1 MPDAASTP
9 SLVYDTRKFNSLR
22 PIAGLKSVA
31 HQAMLP
37 AL

>member
-1 MPDAASTP
+1 MRYAYQAYKGTQ
-9 SLVYDTRKFNSLR
+9 LIEF
-22 PIAGLKSVA
+22 AGFVGQISVA

>member
-1 MPDAASTP
+1 MSQDSKVLSRSFVGIVVP
-9 SLVYDTRKFNSLR
+9 LV
-22 PIAGLKSVA
+22 GLISVA

>member
-1 MPDAASTP
+1 MSQDSKVFIPLFRRYCGP
-9 SLVYDTRKFNSLR
+9 LV
-22 PIAGLKSVA
+22 GLISVA